1 MTSTPVSDATLF
13 FSNISTKNQ
22 NVTDLGS
29 AKASFSEVMSK
40 TTNLSTDTDSNQD
53 KVEDTCGKAKAV
65 SDKEDNL
72 NDENKIQ
79 ETTTEEVEK
88 TEEGI
93 EVEETTETTATTE
106 ENTEENISVKDELN
120 EKAEE
125 LVVEIAKEL
134 GVSVED
140 VEKVLEELGISMT
153 ELFNRENLTQV
164 VVVLS
169 GAEDVAQIVMDE
181 KLFEQVNQL
190 LGKMEG
196 LLTEVSDETNV
207 TVEELMEYVK
217 SEEFKGQFTTDNSDV
232 KVVEAEVVTEAEE
245 ADVTQNTEATVD
257 TTKANNEME
266 TENNVKVN
274 VSETPEGTERETHSD
289 LSHSEAETNQQFLT
303 NVTNNNVLQNQAL
316 NLENGMSPYLTF
328 EAREIMQQIL
338 DYIKVSVKP
347 DMTSLQM
354 QLNPEELGTL
364 QIEVSNKNGML
375 TAQFT
380 TQDEGVKAIIES
392 QLIQLKENL
401 NEQGL
406 KVQAVEVTVAS
417 QQFDRNLDKN
427 GNQGSMQEENSN
439 APKKQIRRINLNELD
454 AEEDL
459 ENADDAIRI
468 AAEMM
473 ARNGNTIDFMA

>member
-29 AKASFSEVMSK
+29 AEVSFTEVMSK
-40 TTNLSTDTDSNQD
+40 TSNQNVSVFSG
-53 KVEDTCGKAKAV
+53 KNQVADTSKDVKGV
-65 SDKEDNL
+65 TREG
-72 NDENKIQ
+72 NDLETENKIQ
-79 ETTTEEVEK
+79 EEPAKETEQI
-88 TEEGI
+88 EESTD
-93 EVEETTETTATTE
+93 VEETKALE
-106 ENTEENISVKDELN
+106 ENTETVKDEL
-120 EKAEE
+120 EQKAEE
-125 LVVEIAKEL
+125 LVEEIAKEL
-134 GVSVED
+134 GVTVED

-153 ELFNRENLTQV
+153 GLFDKENLTQV
-164 VVVLS
+164 IVVLS
-169 GAEDVAQIVMDE
+169 GAEDVTQIVMDE
-181 KLFEQVNQL
+181 ELFAQVNNL
-190 LGKMEG
+190 LGKMEEM
-196 LLTEVSDETNV
+196 LSKVSENCDV

-217 SEEFKGQFTTDNSDV
+217 NEEFKSEFKMENSEVDVLEAENVENETDLKESIKVETEITEETSETKTDNTV
-232 KVVEAEVVTEAEE
+232 KVTEFETSE
-245 ADVTQNTEATVD
+245 NT
-257 TTKANNEME
+257 
-266 TENNVKVN
+266 
-274 VSETPEGTERETHSD
+274 SGHTERDMSQNH
-289 LSHSEAETNQQFLT
+289 AETNQQFLT
-303 NVTNNNVLQNQAL
+303 NVASDNSLQNVAL
-316 NLENGMSPYLTF
+316 NVENGLNQYFTY

-380 TQDEGVKAIIES
+380 TQDESVKAIIEG

-427 GNQGSMQEENSN
+427 GNEGTAQEENPN

-454 AEEDL
+454 MEEDL
-459 ENADDAIRI
+459 EGADDAIRI
-468 AAEMM
+468 AADMM

>member
-29 AKASFSEVMSK
+29 AEVSFTEVMSK
-40 TTNLSTDTDSNQD
+40 TSNQNVSVFSG
-53 KVEDTCGKAKAV
+53 KNQVADTSKDVNGVNEKG
-65 SDKEDNL
+65 
-72 NDENKIQ
+72 NDLETENKIQ
-79 ETTTEEVEK
+79 EEPAKETEQIEESTDTEETK
-88 TEEGI
+88 
-93 EVEETTETTATTE
+93 ALE
-106 ENTEENISVKDELN
+106 ENTETVEEEL
-120 EKAEE
+120 EQKAEE
-125 LVVEIAKEL
+125 LVEEIAREL
-134 GVSVED
+134 GVTVED
-140 VEKVLEELGISMT
+140 VEKVLEELGISMAG
-153 ELFNRENLTQV
+153 LFDKENLTQV
-164 VVVLS
+164 IVVLS
-169 GAEDVAQIVMDE
+169 GAEDVTQIVMDE
-181 KLFEQVNQL
+181 ELFAQVNNL
-190 LGKMEG
+190 LGKMEEM
-196 LLTEVSDETNV
+196 LSEVSENCDV

-217 SEEFKGQFTTDNSDV
+217 TEEFNSEFKMENSEVEVLEAENVENETELKETIKVEVETTEETSETKTDNTV
-232 KVVEAEVVTEAEE
+232 KVTEF
-245 ADVTQNTEATVD
+245 
-257 TTKANNEME
+257 E
-266 TENNVKVN
+266 T
-274 VSETPEGTERETHSD
+274 SESTSGHTERD
-289 LSHSEAETNQQFLT
+289 MSHSQAETNHQFLT
-303 NVTNNNVLQNQAL
+303 NVASDNNLQNVAL
-316 NLENGMSPYLTF
+316 SVENGLNQYFTY

-380 TQDEGVKAIIES
+380 TQDENVKAIIEG

-427 GNQGSMQEENSN
+427 GNEGTTQQENPN

-454 AEEDL
+454 MEEDL
-459 ENADDAIRI
+459 EGADDAIRI
-468 AAEMM
+468 AADMM

>member
-1 MTSTPVSDATLF
+1 M
-13 FSNISTKNQ
+13 
-22 NVTDLGS
+22 
-29 AKASFSEVMSK
+29 SE
-40 TTNLSTDTDSNQD
+40 
-53 KVEDTCGKAKAV
+53 GA
-65 SDKEDNL
+65 
-72 NDENKIQ
+72 
-79 ETTTEEVEK
+79 
-88 TEEGI
+88 
-93 EVEETTETTATTE
+93 
-106 ENTEENISVKDELN
+106 
-120 EKAEE
+120 
-125 LVVEIAKEL
+125 
-134 GVSVED
+134 
-140 VEKVLEELGISMT
+140 
-153 ELFNRENLTQV
+153 NR
-164 VVVLS
+164 
-169 GAEDVAQIVMDE
+169 D
-181 KLFEQVNQL
+181 
-190 LGKMEG
+190 
-196 LLTEVSDETNV
+196 
-207 TVEELMEYVK
+207 
-217 SEEFKGQFTTDNSDV
+217 
-232 KVVEAEVVTEAEE
+232 
-245 ADVTQNTEATVD
+245 
-257 TTKANNEME
+257 
-266 TENNVKVN
+266 
-274 VSETPEGTERETHSD
+274 THSD
-289 LSHSEAETNQQFLT
+289 LSHSEAESNQQFLT
-303 NVTNNNVLQNQAL
+303 NVTNNVVLQNEAL
-316 NLENGMSPYLTF
+316 NAENGMTPFLTY

-454 AEEDL
+454 MEEDL

-468 AAEMM
+468 AADMM

>member
-29 AKASFSEVMSK
+29 AKTSFSEVMSK
-40 TTNLSTDTDSNQD
+40 TTNIGAGAGSNSNKVAELSES
-53 KVEDTCGKAKAV
+53 AKTV
-65 SDKEDNL
+65 SDKEHNL
-72 NDENKIQ
+72 ESENKIQ
-79 ETTTEEVEK
+79 ENTTEEVDKAEK
-88 TEEGI
+88 GADVDETAETNEATEDNTA
-93 EVEETTETTATTE
+93 VEE
-106 ENTEENISVKDELN
+106 ELN

-125 LVVEIAKEL
+125 LVEEIAKEL
-134 GVSVED
+134 GVTVED
-140 VEKVLEELGISMT
+140 VEKVLEELGISMV

-181 KLFEQVNQL
+181 ELFAQVNQL
-190 LGKMEG
+190 LGKMEE
-196 LLTEVSDETNV
+196 LLTEASYETNV

-217 SEEFKGQFTTDNSDV
+217 TEEFKGEIETTNSDV
-232 KVVEAEVVTEAEE
+232 KVMEAEVVTEVEE
-245 ADVTQNTEATVD
+245 TDVIQTTDVNAD
-257 TTKANNEME
+257 TTEVNNE

-274 VSETPEGTERETHSD
+274 VSDMSEGANRDTHSD
-289 LSHSEAETNQQFLT
+289 LSHSEAESNQQFLT
-303 NVTNNNVLQNQAL
+303 NVTNNVVLQNEAL
-316 NLENGMSPYLTF
+316 NAENGMTPFLTY

-427 GNQGSMQEENSN
+427 GNQESTQEDNSH

-454 AEEDL
+454 MEEDL
-459 ENADDAIRI
+459 ENADDAIKI
-468 AAEMM
+468 AADMM

>member
-29 AKASFSEVMSK
+29 AKTSFSEVMSK
-40 TTNLSTDTDSNQD
+40 TTNIGAGTGSNPN
-53 KVEDTCGKAKAV
+53 KVADTCESAKAV
-65 SDKEDNL
+65 SDKGDDLES
-72 NDENKIQ
+72 ENKIQ
-79 ETTTEEVEK
+79 EKATEEVDKAEK
-88 TEEGI
+88 GTDVDETAETN
-93 EVEETTETTATTE
+93 EAVEDKTAVEE
-106 ENTEENISVKDELN
+106 ELN

-125 LVVEIAKEL
+125 LVEEIAKEL

-181 KLFEQVNQL
+181 ELFAQVNQL
-190 LGKMEG
+190 LGKMEE
-196 LLTEVSDETNV
+196 LLTEVANETDV

-217 SEEFKGQFTTDNSDV
+217 TEEFKGEIITDNSDV
-232 KVVEAEVVTEAEE
+232 KVVEAEVVTEVEE
-245 ADVTQNTEATVD
+245 ADVAQNTEANTD
-257 TTKANNEME
+257 TTKASNE

-274 VSETPEGTERETHSD
+274 VSETSEGRNNDAHSD
-289 LSHSEAETNQQFLT
+289 LSHGEAESNQQFLT
-303 NVTNNNVLQNQAL
+303 NVTNNIVLQNEAL
-316 NLENGMSPYLTF
+316 NAENGMSPFLTY

-427 GNQGSMQEENSN
+427 GNQGAAQEENSN

-454 AEEDL
+454 MEEDL
-459 ENADDAIRI
+459 ENADDAIKI
-468 AAEMM
+468 AADMM

>member
-29 AKASFSEVMSK
+29 AEVSFTEVMSK
-40 TTNLSTDTDSNQD
+40 TSNQNVSVFSR
-53 KVEDTCGKAKAV
+53 KNQVADTSKDVKGV
-65 SDKEDNL
+65 TREG
-72 NDENKIQ
+72 NDLETENKIQ
-79 ETTTEEVEK
+79 EEPAKETEQI
-88 TEEGI
+88 EESTD
-93 EVEETTETTATTE
+93 VEETKALE
-106 ENTEENISVKDELN
+106 ENTETVKDEL
-120 EKAEE
+120 EQKAEE
-125 LVVEIAKEL
+125 LVEEIAKEL
-134 GVSVED
+134 GVTVED

-153 ELFNRENLTQV
+153 GLFDKENLTQV
-164 VVVLS
+164 IVVLS
-169 GAEDVAQIVMDE
+169 GAEDVTQIVMDE
-181 KLFEQVNQL
+181 ELFAQVNNL
-190 LGKMEG
+190 LGKMEEM
-196 LLTEVSDETNV
+196 LSEVSENCDV

-217 SEEFKGQFTTDNSDV
+217 NGEFKSEFKMENSEVEVLEAENVENETELKESIKVEVETTEETSETKTDNTV
-232 KVVEAEVVTEAEE
+232 KVTEFETSE
-245 ADVTQNTEATVD
+245 NT
-257 TTKANNEME
+257 
-266 TENNVKVN
+266 
-274 VSETPEGTERETHSD
+274 SGHTERDMSQNH
-289 LSHSEAETNQQFLT
+289 AETNQQFLT
-303 NVTNNNVLQNQAL
+303 NVASDNSLQNVAF
-316 NLENGMSPYLTF
+316 NVENGLNQYFTY

-380 TQDEGVKAIIES
+380 TQDESVKAIIEG

-427 GNQGSMQEENSN
+427 GNEGTAQEENPN

-454 AEEDL
+454 MEEDL
-459 ENADDAIRI
+459 EGADDAIRI
-468 AAEMM
+468 AADMM

>member
-29 AKASFSEVMSK
+29 AEVSFTEVMSK
-40 TTNLSTDTDSNQD
+40 TSNQNVSVFSG
-53 KVEDTCGKAKAV
+53 KNQVADTSKDVKGVTKKG
-65 SDKEDNL
+65 
-72 NDENKIQ
+72 NDLETENKIQ
-79 ETTTEEVEK
+79 EEPAKETEQI
-88 TEEGI
+88 EESTD
-93 EVEETTETTATTE
+93 VEETKALE
-106 ENTEENISVKDELN
+106 ENTETVKDEL
-120 EKAEE
+120 EQKAEE
-125 LVVEIAKEL
+125 LVEEIAKEL
-134 GVSVED
+134 GVTVED

-153 ELFNRENLTQV
+153 GLFDKENLTQV
-164 VVVLS
+164 IVVLS
-169 GAEDVAQIVMDE
+169 GAEDVTQIVMDE
-181 KLFEQVNQL
+181 ELFAQVNNL
-190 LGKMEG
+190 LGKMEEM
-196 LLTEVSDETNV
+196 LSEVSENCDV

-217 SEEFKGQFTTDNSDV
+217 NEEFKSEFKMENSEVEVLEAENVENETELKESIKVEVETTEETSETKTDNTV
-232 KVVEAEVVTEAEE
+232 KVTEF
-245 ADVTQNTEATVD
+245 
-257 TTKANNEME
+257 E
-266 TENNVKVN
+266 T
-274 VSETPEGTERETHSD
+274 SESTSGHTERD
-289 LSHSEAETNQQFLT
+289 MSHSQAETNQQFLT
-303 NVTNNNVLQNQAL
+303 NVASDNSLQNVAF
-316 NLENGMSPYLTF
+316 NVENGLNQYFTY

-380 TQDEGVKAIIES
+380 TQDESVKAIIEG

-427 GNQGSMQEENSN
+427 GNEGTAQEENPN

-454 AEEDL
+454 MEEDL
-459 ENADDAIRI
+459 EGADDAIRI
-468 AAEMM
+468 AADMM

>member
-29 AKASFSEVMSK
+29 AKTSFSEVMSK
-40 TTNLSTDTDSNQD
+40 TTNLSTGTDSNQGSV
-53 KVEDTCGKAKAV
+53 VESYENAKTV
-65 SDKEDNL
+65 SDKDNNFED
-72 NDENKIQ
+72 NKIQ
-79 ETTTEEVEK
+79 ENTTEEVGK
-88 TEEGI
+88 TEKGA
-93 EVEETTETTATTE
+93 EVENTDETNETTE
-106 ENTEENISVKDELN
+106 ENAAVEEELN

-125 LVVEIAKEL
+125 LVEEIAKEL

-181 KLFEQVNQL
+181 ELFGQVNQL
-190 LGKMEG
+190 LGKMEEM
-196 LLTEVSDETNV
+196 LTEVSNETNV

-217 SEEFKGQFTTDNSDV
+217 SEEFKGQLSIADSDV
-232 KVVEAEVVTEAEE
+232 KVVEAEVVTEVEE
-245 ADVTQNTEATVD
+245 ADVAQNTEVTTD
-257 TTKANNEME
+257 TTKANNETE

-274 VSETPEGTERETHSD
+274 VSETSEGTKRETNSD
-289 LSHSEAETNQQFLT
+289 LARGDAETNHQFLT
-303 NVTNNNVLQNQAL
+303 NVSNNNVLQNQAL

-354 QLNPEELGTL
+354 QLNPEELGTI

-380 TQDEGVKAIIES
+380 TQDESVKAIIES

-427 GNQGSMQEENSN
+427 GNQGNAQEENPN
-439 APKKQIRRINLNELD
+439 APKKQIRRINLNEFD
-454 AEEDL
+454 MEEDL

>member
-29 AKASFSEVMSK
+29 AEVSFTEVMSK
-40 TTNLSTDTDSNQD
+40 TSNQNVSVFSG
-53 KVEDTCGKAKAV
+53 KNQAADTSKDVKGV
-65 SDKEDNL
+65 NEMG
-72 NDENKIQ
+72 NDLETENKIQ
-79 ETTTEEVEK
+79 EEPAKETEQI
-88 TEEGI
+88 EESTD
-93 EVEETTETTATTE
+93 VEETKALE
-106 ENTEENISVKDELN
+106 ENTETVKDEL
-120 EKAEE
+120 EQKAEE
-125 LVVEIAKEL
+125 LVEEIAKEL
-134 GVSVED
+134 GVTVED

-153 ELFNRENLTQV
+153 GLFDKENLTQV
-164 VVVLS
+164 IVVLS
-169 GAEDVAQIVMDE
+169 GAEDVTQIVMDE
-181 KLFEQVNQL
+181 ELFAQVNNL
-190 LGKMEG
+190 LGKMEEM
-196 LLTEVSDETNV
+196 LSEVSENCDV

-217 SEEFKGQFTTDNSDV
+217 NEEFKSEFKMENSEVEVLEAENVENETELKESIKVEVETTEETSETKTDNTV
-232 KVVEAEVVTEAEE
+232 KVTEFETSE
-245 ADVTQNTEATVD
+245 NT
-257 TTKANNEME
+257 
-266 TENNVKVN
+266 
-274 VSETPEGTERETHSD
+274 SGHTERDMSQNH
-289 LSHSEAETNQQFLT
+289 AETNQQFLT
-303 NVTNNNVLQNQAL
+303 NVASDNSLQNVAF
-316 NLENGMSPYLTF
+316 NVENGLNQYFTY

-380 TQDEGVKAIIES
+380 TQDESVKAIIEG

-427 GNQGSMQEENSN
+427 GNEGTAQEENPN

-454 AEEDL
+454 MEEDL
-459 ENADDAIRI
+459 EGADDAIRI
-468 AAEMM
+468 AADMM

>member
-40 TTNLSTDTDSNQD
+40 TTNIGAGAGSNSNKVAELSES
-53 KVEDTCGKAKAV
+53 AKTV
-65 SDKEDNL
+65 SDKEHNL
-72 NDENKIQ
+72 ESENKIQ
-79 ETTTEEVEK
+79 ENTTEEVDKAEK
-88 TEEGI
+88 GADVDETAETNEATEDNTA
-93 EVEETTETTATTE
+93 VEE
-106 ENTEENISVKDELN
+106 ELN

-125 LVVEIAKEL
+125 LVEEIAKEL
-134 GVSVED
+134 GVTVED
-140 VEKVLEELGISMT
+140 VEKVLEELGISMV

-181 KLFEQVNQL
+181 ELFAQVNQL
-190 LGKMEG
+190 LGKMEE
-196 LLTEVSDETNV
+196 LLTEASYETNV

-217 SEEFKGQFTTDNSDV
+217 TEEFKGEIETTNSDV
-232 KVVEAEVVTEAEE
+232 KVMEAEVVTEVEE
-245 ADVTQNTEATVD
+245 TDVIQTTDVNAD
-257 TTKANNEME
+257 TTEVNNE

-274 VSETPEGTERETHSD
+274 VSDMSEGANRDTHSD
-289 LSHSEAETNQQFLT
+289 LSHSEAESNQQFLT
-303 NVTNNNVLQNQAL
+303 NVTNNVVLQNEAL
-316 NLENGMSPYLTF
+316 NAENGMTPFLTY

-427 GNQGSMQEENSN
+427 GNQESTQEDNSH

-454 AEEDL
+454 MEEDL
-459 ENADDAIRI
+459 ENADDAIKI
-468 AAEMM
+468 AADMM

>member
-29 AKASFSEVMSK
+29 AKESFSQVMSK
-40 TTNLSTDTDSNQD
+40 TTNLSAGTGSETSKVADTS
-53 KVEDTCGKAKAV
+53 EDAKAI
-65 SDKEDNL
+65 SGKGNEP
-72 NDENKIQ
+72 EEQNKIQ
-79 ETTTEEVEK
+79 EEATREVDK
-88 TEEGI
+88 TEKGTD
-93 EVEETTETTATTE
+93 VEETDETKMTDETKEVVE
-106 ENTEENISVKDELN
+106 EELSK
-120 EKAEE
+120 KAEE
-125 LVVEIAKEL
+125 LVEEIAKEL

-153 ELFNRENLTQV
+153 GLFDKENLTQV

-169 GAEDVAQIVMDE
+169 GAEDVTQIVMDE
-181 KLFEQVNQL
+181 ELFAKVNNL
-190 LGKMEG
+190 LGKMEEM
-196 LLTEVSDETNV
+196 LTEVSDNTNV
-207 TVEELMEYVK
+207 MVEELMEYVSK
-217 SEEFKGQFTTDNSDV
+217 EEFKGEFKMENSDV
-232 KVVEAEVVTEAEE
+232 EALEAKVVTEADE
-245 ADVTQNTEATVD
+245 ADVKEYTKVDADITKEAEKAEADNT
-257 TTKANNEME
+257 
-266 TENNVKVN
+266 VKVTA
-274 VSETPEGTERETHSD
+274 SETSESASEHTHSD
-289 LSHSEAETNQQFLT
+289 LSRNQAESNQQFLT
-303 NVTNNNVLQNQAL
+303 NVTNNIVLQNEAL
-316 NLENGMSPYLTF
+316 NAENGMSPYLTF

-380 TQDEGVKAIIES
+380 TQDESVKAIIES
-392 QLIQLKENL
+392 QLIQLKDNL

-427 GNQGSMQEENSN
+427 GNEGTTQEENQN

-454 AEEDL
+454 MENELEE
-459 ENADDAIRI
+459 ADDAIRI
-468 AAEMM
+468 AADMM

>member
-29 AKASFSEVMSK
+29 AKTSFSEVMSK
-40 TTNLSTDTDSNQD
+40 TTSLGTNAGSDTK
-53 KVEDTCGKAKAV
+53 KVVDV
-65 SDKEDNL
+65 SENEKTVSEEN
-72 NDENKIQ
+72 NKMEAENKVQ
-79 ETTTEEVEK
+79 EDATEKVDKTEKDNEVDKTTEKTKSEDDETALEEK
-88 TEEGI
+88 L
-93 EVEETTETTATTE
+93 
-106 ENTEENISVKDELN
+106 S

-125 LVVEIAKEL
+125 LVTEIAKEL
-134 GVSVED
+134 GVTVED
-140 VEKVLEELGISMT
+140 VEKVLEELGITME
-153 ELFNRENLTQV
+153 ELFSKENLTQV

-181 KLFEQVNQL
+181 ELFAKVNEL
-190 LGKMEG
+190 LGKMEEM
-196 LLTEVSDETNV
+196 LTEVSNETNV

-217 SEEFKGQFTTDNSDV
+217 PEMDKEHIVVDDSDV
-232 KVVEAEVVTEAEE
+232 KVIETEVITEEVAAVEE
-245 ADVTQNTEATVD
+245 ADVMKRTKMEVNTDET
-257 TTKANNEME
+257 NNEV
-266 TENNVKVN
+266 ENDVKVN
-274 VSETPEGTERETHSD
+274 ETKTSEERNSDTHSD
-289 LSHSEAETNQQFLT
+289 FSHDEAESKQQFLT
-303 NVTNNNVLQNQAL
+303 NVANDFVLQNKAL
-316 NLENGMSPYLTF
+316 NTENGLYSGFTF

-364 QIEVSNKNGML
+364 QIEVSNKNGVL

-427 GNQGSMQEENSN
+427 GNEGATQDGNPN

-454 AEEDL
+454 MEADL
-459 ENADDAIRI
+459 EDADDAIRI

>member
-29 AKASFSEVMSK
+29 AEVSFTEVMSK
-40 TTNLSTDTDSNQD
+40 TSNQNVSVFSG
-53 KVEDTCGKAKAV
+53 KNQVADTSKDVKGV
-65 SDKEDNL
+65 NEEG
-72 NDENKIQ
+72 NDLETENKIQ
-79 ETTTEEVEK
+79 EEPAKETEQI
-88 TEEGI
+88 EESTD
-93 EVEETTETTATTE
+93 VEETKALE
-106 ENTEENISVKDELN
+106 ENTETVKDEL
-120 EKAEE
+120 EQKAEE
-125 LVVEIAKEL
+125 LVEEIAKEL
-134 GVSVED
+134 GVTVED

-153 ELFNRENLTQV
+153 GLFDKENLTQV
-164 VVVLS
+164 IVVLS
-169 GAEDVAQIVMDE
+169 GAEDVTQIVMDE
-181 KLFEQVNQL
+181 ELFAQVNNL
-190 LGKMEG
+190 LGKMEEM
-196 LLTEVSDETNV
+196 LSKVSENCDV

-217 SEEFKGQFTTDNSDV
+217 NEEFKSEFKMENSEVDVLEAENVEDETDLKESIKVETEITEETSETKTDNTV
-232 KVVEAEVVTEAEE
+232 KVTEFETSE
-245 ADVTQNTEATVD
+245 NT
-257 TTKANNEME
+257 
-266 TENNVKVN
+266 
-274 VSETPEGTERETHSD
+274 SGHTERDMSQNH
-289 LSHSEAETNQQFLT
+289 AETNQQFLT
-303 NVTNNNVLQNQAL
+303 NVASDNSLQNVAL
-316 NLENGMSPYLTF
+316 NVENGLNQYFTY

-380 TQDEGVKAIIES
+380 TQDESVKAIIEG

-427 GNQGSMQEENSN
+427 GNEGTAQEENPN

-454 AEEDL
+454 MEEDL
-459 ENADDAIRI
+459 EGADDAIRI
-468 AAEMM
+468 AADMM